1 MSDFT
6 KDYKKRLDAAVA
18 KERQKQELLKTL
30 KKLTVSAKATL
41 DCITHIHNSVETYD
55 SYDLDTAFDF
65 IKSQLEQSKLHIRA
79 IEKVID
85 DENSKR

>member
-1 MSDFT
+1 M
-6 KDYKKRLDAAVA
+6 KEYKKRLDAACA
-18 KERQKQELLKTL
+18 KENEKQELLKTL

-41 DCITHIHNSVETYD
+41 DCINHIYNYVETYD

-85 DENSKR
+85 DETSER